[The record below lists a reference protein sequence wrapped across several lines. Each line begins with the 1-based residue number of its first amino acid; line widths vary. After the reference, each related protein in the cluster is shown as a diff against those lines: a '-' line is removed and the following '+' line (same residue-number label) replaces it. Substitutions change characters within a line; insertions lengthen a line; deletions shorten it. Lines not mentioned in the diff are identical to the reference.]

1 MAPQLLTSTLA
12 YTPNLFQQ
20 NYDVAISVLTKM
32 ILWEIAAET
41 SSWNRPVSAKK
52 NYNVARSVLT
62 MLVLW
67 EIVAISVLT
76 KYGTRT

>member
-1 MAPQLLTSTLA
+1 M
-12 YTPNLFQQ
+12 
-20 NYDVAISVLTKM
+20 VLR
-32 ILWEIAAET
+32 EIVAET

-76 KYGTRT
+76 KYDTRT